1 MKLITAARGLFMACL
16 TVAHAAAA
24 DVPNEQAERDRIA
37 AERARAEAAF
47 AVRERECHARFVV
60 TSCLDAA
67 RRDRRQALERLR
79 QQQVVLDEAERKQ
92 RAAKRMETIR
102 SAVSDEESRRRAAE
116 ARAHRKAERPFQ
128 PAPSSVPPPMPAEP
142 ASTPAAASRGAS
154 PAPSQR
160 AAEYDRRQAAAKQHR
175 EAVQRR
181 NAEGAARG
189 KTAKPLPLP
198 PAASAP

>member
-1 MKLITAARGLFMACL
+1 MKVFTAAWVLVMGCL
-16 TVAHAAAA
+16 AAAYVAAA
-24 DVPNEQAERDRIA
+24 DVSNQQAERDHIA
-37 AERARAEAAF
+37 AERTRVDSAF
-47 AVRERECHARFVV
+47 AVRERECQARFVV

-67 RRDRRQALERLR
+67 RRDRRQTLERLR

-102 SAVSDEESRRRAAE
+102 GAVSNEESRRRAAD
-116 ARAHRKAERPFQ
+116 ARARRKAERPFQ
-128 PAPSSVPPPMPAEP
+128 PAPSSVPTPMPAEP
-142 ASTPAAASRGAS
+142 ASAPAAASRGAS
-154 PAPSQR
+154 AAPSQR